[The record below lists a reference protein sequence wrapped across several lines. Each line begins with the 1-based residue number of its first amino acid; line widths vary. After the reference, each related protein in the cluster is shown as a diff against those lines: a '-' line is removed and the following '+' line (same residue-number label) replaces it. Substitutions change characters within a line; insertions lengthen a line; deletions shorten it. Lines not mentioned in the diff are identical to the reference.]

1 MKLFFHPSSFNLGEI
16 KMSTPSI
23 ALSPHQRSF
32 MPTILMGV
40 IAFVV
45 AIGGLAAV
53 LWGLLNLDQA
63 VSYGLIAVGVVVFMA
78 GAVWGAR
85 QIRVATGI
93 SVGQQL
99 LLANAVL
106 VFAFFY
112 IPILVLIIFS
122 FNAGRNPAIWEGL
135 SLRWYGELINDSAI
149 LPAFT
154 NTIIVAVVSTVL
166 STIIGTLISLA
177 MERHNFPLK
186 LPFDAILYM
195 PIIIPEIV
203 IALATLLFFIIVFN
217 MVKNLFGVTWGLGR
231 PTIIIA
237 HVAFTISFVA
247 TIVRARLIDMD
258 PNMEQAARDLY
269 ADEWQTFRRVTLPLL
284 LPGVISGALM
294 GFTLSLDD
302 FLITFFVSG
311 PGSTTLPVLVY
322 SKVKFGVTPDL
333 NALATL
339 LLVFSIGLVL
349 LSQFLQRRN

>member
-1 MKLFFHPSSFNLGEI
+1 
-16 KMSTPSI
+16 MSTS
-23 ALSPHQRSF
+23 S
-32 MPTILMGV
+32 
-40 IAFVV
+40 V
-45 AIGGLAAV
+45 AIPAQSRSRTTSRLA
-53 LWGLLNLDQA
+53 LGPKLLTA
-63 VSYGLIAVGVVVFMA
+63 HAA
-78 GAVWGAR
+78 
-85 QIRVATGI
+85 
-93 SVGQQL
+93 
-99 LLANAVL
+99 L

-112 IPILVLIIFS
+112 VPILVLIIFS
-122 FNAGRNPAIWEGL
+122 FNAGRVPSVWEGF
-135 SLRWYGELINDSAI
+135 SLQWYSA
-149 LPAFT
+149 LFSQPDVWQAFT
-154 NTIIVAVVSTVL
+154 NTIIVAFVATTL
-166 STIIGTLISLA
+166 STIIGTMISLA
-177 MERHNFPLK
+177 MERHHFPFK
-186 LPFDAILYM
+186 LPLDAVLYM

-217 MVKNLFGVTWGLGR
+217 IVKNLFGVTWGLGR

-269 ADEWQTFRRVTLPLL
+269 ANEWETFRRVTFPLL
-284 LPGVISGALM
+284 MPAIISGALM
-294 GFTLSLDD
+294 AFTLSLDD

-349 LSQFLQRRN
+349 LAQFLQRRD

>member
-1 MKLFFHPSSFNLGEI
+1 MSTSSVAIPSSAQPRSRTTSRLALGS
-16 KMSTPSI
+16 K
-23 ALSPHQRSF
+23 
-32 MPTILMGV
+32 
-40 IAFVV
+40 
-45 AIGGLAAV
+45 
-53 LWGLLNLDQA
+53 LL
-63 VSYGLIAVGVVVFMA
+63 
-78 GAVWGAR
+78 
-85 QIRVATGI
+85 T
-93 SVGQQL
+93 
-99 LLANAVL
+99 ANAVL

-112 IPILVLIIFS
+112 TPILVLIIFS
-122 FNAGRNPAIWEGL
+122 FNAGSSGIVWEGV
-135 SLRWYGELINDSAI
+135 SLRWYSELFNSPEV
-149 LPAFT
+149 LSAFT
-154 NTIIVAVVSTVL
+154 NTIIVAFVSTIVSTVV
-166 STIIGTLISLA
+166 GTMISLA
-177 MERHNFPLK
+177 MERHNFPFK
-186 LPFDAILYM
+186 LPLDAVLYM

-203 IALATLLFFIIVFN
+203 IALASLLFFVIVFN
-217 MVKNLFGVTWGLGR
+217 MVKNLFGVTWGLGL

-284 LPGVISGALM
+284 LPGIISGALM